1 MEQKTTNEVQLLRI
15 FIKGDYAYIQQ
26 KTMLTQ
32 REMNILIGAFSEIVE
47 FAKKKPEIR
56 EGKQWTN

>member
-1 MEQKTTNEVQLLRI
+1 MEQKQRNELIRI
-15 FIKGDYAYIQQ
+15 YIKGDSVYIEQ

-32 REMNILIGAFSEIVE
+32 REMDILIGAFSEIVD
-47 FAKKKPEIR
+47 FARIKPQKK